1 MGFSI
6 FRVMARTRGGG
17 NSERLR
23 PTASIRRQ
31 RGGSSIP
38 RHVEQEEE
46 IIPDVPGSEAHD
58 FGGDGGY
65 SGGPVDTSLLR
76 SYGDHVAR
84 HLWDGKVSMI

>member
-1 MGFSI
+1 MT
-6 FRVMARTRGGG
+6 RTRGGE

-23 PTASIRRQ
+23 PTTSVRRQ

-58 FGGDGGY
+58 FGGDEGY
-65 SGGPVDTSLLR
+65 SRGPVDISLLR

-84 HLWDGKVSMI
+84 HLWDGKVSII